1 MRVGRASSLETAGLS
16 GPRGYAWGLAA
27 VALALGV
34 AELLRPL
41 AGLENVDLVFLTAV
55 IAIAVRFGLG
65 PSLTAAIA
73 SVLAY
78 NFFFIH
84 PAFTFEV
91 ADPKNVAALAFFLV
105 FAVITSNLAARVRVQ
120 ALAAQEQARSTQ
132 ALYGF
137 SRRIAGVVDRGELAS
152 TTAEGMT
159 ELLGRD
165 VLVLLPDEH
174 GTLQVAAASLPTDEI
189 DAFELDALRAS
200 WTMGDWTDGR
210 DAMRIGPRLFYPLRP
225 DQGRALGLV
234 ALSREG
240 LREPLLPGEEP
251 MFGALID
258 QVAGALERLRLAD
271 ERDAARLAVEGERLR
286 TALLS
291 SLSHDLKTPLAAIT
305 GAITALR
312 QSPDLYDAEARE
324 DLTAM
329 IQDEAERMTS
339 FVTNLLDMMRLEAGG
354 IPLTLEPVDVG
365 EIVATALQRTAS
377 ALAEHKVAVA
387 LAPDL
392 PMLNLDAVLF
402 EQVLVNLLDNAAK
415 YAPTGSTITVS
426 GQLQKGGGVAIE
438 VMDEGPGLPADGLER
453 VFDKFYRA
461 RQGDRQRAGTGL
473 GLAICRGFVEALGGS
488 VTAGNRQDRSGAV
501 FTVVFPREILAAS
514 LDREGAP

>member
-1 MRVGRASSLETAGLS
+1 
-16 GPRGYAWGLAA
+16 
-27 VALALGV
+27 
-34 AELLRPL
+34 
-41 AGLENVDLVFLTAV
+41 
-55 IAIAVRFGLG
+55 
-65 PSLTAAIA
+65 
-73 SVLAY
+73 
-78 NFFFIH
+78 
-84 PAFTFEV
+84 
-91 ADPKNVAALAFFLV
+91 
-105 FAVITSNLAARVRVQ
+105 
-120 ALAAQEQARSTQ
+120 
-132 ALYGF
+132 
-137 SRRIAGVVDRGELAS
+137 
-152 TTAEGMT
+152 
-159 ELLGRD
+159 
-165 VLVLLPDEH
+165 
-174 GTLQVAAASLPTDEI
+174 VAAASLPGDEI
-189 DAFELDALRAS
+189 DAFELDALRAF
-200 WTMGDWTDGR
+200 WTTGDWAEGR
-210 DAMRIGPRLFYPLRP
+210 DAMRVGPRLFYPLRRG
-225 DQGRALGLV
+225 QGRALGLI

-251 MFGALID
+251 MFGAIID

-271 ERDAARLAVEGERLR
+271 ERDAARLAIEGERLR

-324 DLTAM
+324 ELTAM

-365 EIVATALQRTAS
+365 EVVATALQRTAS
-377 ALAEHKVAVA
+377 VLAEHKVAVE

-415 YAPTGSTITVS
+415 YTTPSSTITIS
-426 GQLQKGGGVAIE
+426 GHQQKGGGIAIR
-438 VMDEGPGLPADGLER
+438 VMDEGPGLPTESLER
-453 VFDKFYRA
+453 VFGKFYRA

-488 VTAGNRQDRSGAV
+488 ITAGNRQNRSGAE
-501 FTVVFPREILAAS
+501 FTVVFPREMLAAS
-514 LDREGAP
+514 LEREGAP

>member
-1 MRVGRASSLETAGLS
+1 MRVGRASSLETGRAS

-55 IAIAVRFGLG
+55 IAIAVRYGLG

-91 ADPKNVAALAFFLV
+91 ADPKNFAALVFFLV

-132 ALYGF
+132 RALRLQPPHRGRCRPWRTREHH
-137 SRRIAGVVDRGELAS
+137 SREHDK
-152 TTAEGMT
+152 
-159 ELLGRD
+159 LLGRD
-165 VLVLLPDEH
+165 VLVLLPDER
-174 GTLQVAAASLPTDEI
+174 GTLQVAAASLPGDEI
-189 DAFELDALRAS
+189 DAFELDALRAF
-200 WTMGDWTDGR
+200 WTTGDWAEGR
-210 DAMRIGPRLFYPLRP
+210 DAMRVGPRLFYPLRP
-225 DQGRALGLV
+225 GQGRALGLI

-251 MFGALID
+251 MFGAIID

-271 ERDAARLAVEGERLR
+271 ERDAARLAIEGERLR

-324 DLTAM
+324 ELTAM

-365 EIVATALQRTAS
+365 EVVATALQRTAS
-377 ALAEHKVAVA
+377 VLAEHKVAVE

-415 YAPTGSTITVS
+415 YAPPGSTITIS
-426 GQLQKGGGVAIE
+426 GQQQKGGGIAIK
-438 VMDEGPGLPADGLER
+438 VMDEGPGLPAESLER
-453 VFDKFYRA
+453 VFGKFYRA

-488 VTAGNRQDRSGAV
+488 ITAGNRQDRSGAV
-501 FTVVFPREILAAS
+501 FTVVFPREMLAAS
-514 LDREGAP
+514 LEREGAP